1 MCAKPFSWQEPAI
14 EHLKECWKKHP
25 YILAADDTGT
35 GKTYMA
41 LFIAKAF
48 DVTPFVIAPKA
59 VHSAWGEAAGDVGV
73 PIAKVINIEKL
84 RTGNTPYLQKLE
96 KEGTFWKW
104 TLPEGMPII
113 IDEVHKCGGIGT
125 QNAHILLALKR
136 QRIPALM
143 MSATVADNPMRLWAI
158 GYLLGL
164 HTVVNFTNW
173 AKRYGCSRNP
183 YSRKPTALIFY
194 PNSSVSRR
202 KLVELHHIIFP
213 EYGGRLRI
221 AELEDFPE
229 NTVLAEAF
237 DLPETEAAEEA
248 EEAFEELENSE
259 EGASDENPLTVS
271 LRARQASELAKMP
284 IFADLTAE
292 SLEEGNH
299 VVCFLNFTESLEAL
313 GDQLRKK
320 KIEYEVIA
328 GNDKDRDGV
337 IKNFQENKTPV
348 LLVMIQ
354 AGGVG
359 ISLHDLHGTPRTSL
373 ISPPYSTVELKQ
385 ALGRIHRAGAKS
397 KAVQRIIFAA
407 GTIEESVCRK
417 LKNKLRNLDALL
429 DGPILS
435 TSDFEIKPKRKNQ
448 DEG

>member
-1 MCAKPFSWQEPAI
+1 
-14 EHLKECWKKHP
+14 
-25 YILAADDTGT
+25 
-35 GKTYMA
+35 
-41 LFIAKAF
+41 
-48 DVTPFVIAPKA
+48 
-59 VHSAWGEAAGDVGV
+59 
-73 PIAKVINIEKL
+73 
-84 RTGNTPYLQKLE
+84 
-96 KEGTFWKW
+96 
-104 TLPEGMPII
+104 
-113 IDEVHKCGGIGT
+113 
-125 QNAHILLALKR
+125 
-136 QRIPALM
+136 
-143 MSATVADNPMRLWAI
+143 
-158 GYLLGL
+158 
-164 HTVVNFTNW
+164 
-173 AKRYGCSRNP
+173 
-183 YSRKPTALIFY
+183 
-194 PNSSVSRR
+194 
-202 KLVELHHIIFP
+202 
-213 EYGGRLRI
+213 
-221 AELEDFPE
+221 LEDFPE

-320 KIEYEVIA
+320 KIEYAVIA

-417 LKNKLRNLDALL
+417 LKSKLRNLDALL

-435 TSDFEIKPKRKNQ
+435 TSDFEIKTKRKRKN
-448 DEG
+448 DK